1 MKLRRLKDII
11 IYEDDN
17 LIAVNKP
24 AGVYSLQSRF
34 GTNRCIQDLA
44 EAHDPNLQ
52 LCHRLDKDTSGV
64 LLLAKNPDTY
74 RSVAMMFEKREI
86 KKTYWAIAHG
96 RHYFENRVIDIPL
109 STTSRGRAKIDRHGG
124 KPAETL
130 VTAIENFKKY
140 TLIECHPSSG
150 RLHQI
155 RIHLSSQNAPI
166 VADTLYGG
174 ELPYLRD
181 SKANFS
187 MGRDKEERPMI
198 SRTCLHAYQ
207 VSFELDGKNID
218 IEADLPKDF
227 HVCLKLI
234 RKYDSI

>member
-34 GTNRCIQDLA
+34 GKNRCIQDLA
-44 EAHDPNLQ
+44 EAHDQNLQ

-166 VADTLYGG
+166 VADTMYGG

-187 MGRDKEERPMI
+187 VGRDKEERPMI
-198 SRTCLHAYQ
+198 SRTCLHAYR
-207 VSFELDGKNID
+207 VRFELNDSTID
-218 IEADLPKDF
+218 IEGDLPKDF
-227 HVCLKLI
+227 SVCLKLL

>member
-166 VADTLYGG
+166 VSDTMYGG

-187 MGRDKEERPMI
+187 VGRDKEERPMI
-198 SRTCLHAYQ
+198 SRTCLHAYR
-207 VSFELDGKNID
+207 VSFELNGSTID
-218 IEADLPKDF
+218 IEANLPKDF
-227 HVCLKLI
+227 SVCLKLL